1 MEYLN
6 ENFGIEEYKAP
17 NPELAPID
25 YNFEVPYDFE
35 QDESNFIDDASEAD
49 LAEVVSRDYADNSSV
64 EYFDYFDYYHS
75 KPDTISDNDSTP
87 TVKEVVEDFK
97 DMGNS
102 LLESTKDKVNNVVAT
117 IAELEPV
124 KNKPD
129 IHGIDDQF
137 SGAIDVFPITQE
149 AQSMKIASSNNR
161 SSIGG
166 FFK

>member
-17 NPELAPID
+17 SPELAPIE

-35 QDESNFIDDASEAD
+35 QDDSNYTEAYEAD
-49 LAEVVSRDYADNSSV
+49 FIEDANRNYTNNSDV

-75 KPDTISDNDSTP
+75 KPDTIPNNESTP
-87 TVKEVVEDFK
+87 TAKKVVEDFK

-102 LLESTKDKVNNVVAT
+102 LLESTKDKVNNVVTA

-124 KNKPD
+124 KDKSE
-129 IHGIDDQF
+129 IHVIDDQF
-137 SGAIDVFPITQE
+137 SGAIDVFPVAQE
-149 AQSMKIASSNNR
+149 AQSMKITSSSNR